1 MPNFAS
7 FQSDPDNLRTL
18 INAQDSTG
26 TNHPVASDTSGN
38 LTTFV
43 LGGTITA
50 GTLTSVGTI
59 NEVVNVGT
67 LSSVLGATITAGT
80 LTSVGT
86 VNNLTN
92 VGTVSAILGATITA
106 GTLSDVVNVG
116 TLSSVLGATITA
128 GTLTSVGTINNLTNV
143 GTVSAILGATI
154 TTGTLSDVVNV
165 GTLSSVLGATITAGT
180 LTSVGT
186 LTAISQK
193 NFLEPQSL
201 TGIVTSTSYTPLAAV
216 TTGDLGTYSF
226 FVYNFGPGGSVDA
239 RVEISADGTNYYV
252 DTSDTNIAVGSV
264 DVLVP
269 SKFLKYT
276 RLSYRSAVTPSTIT
290 VIADAQGA

>member
-7 FQSDPDNLRTL
+7 IQSDPDNLRTL

-26 TNHPVASDTSGN
+26 TNHPVTSDASGN

-50 GTLTSVGTI
+50 GTLSSVGTI

-92 VGTVSAILGATITA
+92 VGTVSSILGATITA
-106 GTLSDVVNVG
+106 GTLSEVVNVG

-128 GTLTSVGTINNLTNV
+128 GTLTSVGTVNNLTNV
-143 GTVSAILGATI
+143 GTVSSI
-154 TTGTLSDVVNV
+154 
-165 GTLSSVLGATITAGT
+165 LGATITAGT

-193 NFLEPQSL
+193 NFLEPQDL
-201 TGIVTSTSYTPLAAV
+201 TGIATSTSYTPLSAV
-216 TTGDLGTYSF
+216 TTSTLGTYSF

-264 DVLVP
+264 DVIVP

-290 VIADAQGA
+290 VIVDAQGT